1 MNTPIAIMVIL
12 LCLGGIANQIQI
24 QHSKKRFLT
33 PAQFNLI
40 SFLGFMCFLMGVFI
54 AIKALFPNI

>member
-1 MNTPIAIMVIL
+1 MNKPIAIMVIL

-24 QHSKKRFLT
+24 LHSKKRFLT

-54 AIKALFPNI
+54 AIRALFPNF